1 MRGSAGVRTIW
12 NGNSRSKSDI
22 YGRVIVGASMM
33 KRGEILK
40 TSTEYKKEIY
50 EKDTLS
56 HYQKSYLILVTD
68 TVN

>member
-1 MRGSAGVRTIW
+1 MEWQQQKQIR
-12 NGNSRSKSDI
+12 
-22 YGRVIVGASMM
+22 YGRVIIGASMM
-33 KRGEILK
+33 ERGEILK

>member
-1 MRGSAGVRTIW
+1 MCSNHMEWQHQKQIRCGRGIIA
-12 NGNSRSKSDI
+12 
-22 YGRVIVGASMM
+22 ASMM
-33 KRGEILK
+33 KRGEIPK
-40 TSTEYKKEIY
+40 TSTEYKKEIH